1 MSKVYDKFL
10 VIDHKGTTRP
20 QLAALVVNALSDA
33 GYKFSEIEIAKPWG
47 LYFSIDNDQA
57 DKFIKEFFP
66 ETDPNEAR
74 LGNPDAVLTPKILLH
89 LPEQRNSWQYHHRR
103 AEMWH
108 FLTGGAYHKSLTD
121 RQGRKVVTKAGD
133 IVKFAP
139 RERHRLVGAPDKLT
153 FVAEIWQHVH
163 ETPSDEEDIVR
174 VEDDFNRK

>member
-10 VIDHKGTTRP
+10 LIDHKDMTRP
-20 QLAALVVNALSDA
+20 QLAAAVVNAMVDA
-33 GYKFSEIEIAKPWG
+33 HYRFSEIEISKPWG
-47 LYFSIDNDQA
+47 LYFSIENSQA

-66 ETDPNEAR
+66 ELDLSEVR
-74 LGNPDAVLTPKILLH
+74 MGDPDAMLTPKILLH
-89 LPEQRNSWQYHHRR
+89 LPGQRNSWQYHHRR

-121 RQGRKVVTKAGD
+121 KQGKEKTTKAGD

-139 RERHRLVGAPDKLT
+139 RERHRLVGAPDSLT

-163 ETPSDEEDIVR
+163 DTPSDEDDIVR
-174 VEDDFNRK
+174 VEDDFNRE